1 MRFYVAGGPNNA
13 QRVADIND
21 VLARNGHTITA
32 PSANAEPAHNVLFE
46 IAYKKVFSVTD
57 ADFVLL
63 LLPGS
68 YETHAELGVALASR
82 NNKRIV
88 LWSETGTEYANGANL
103 CTFYHHTAVERVTS
117 TFEELMDVLFR
128 L

>member
-1 MRFYVAGGPNNA
+1 MRFYIAGGTDNT
-13 QRVADIND
+13 QRIQEINEA
-21 VLARNGHTITA
+21 LSRNGHIITSPDA
-32 PSANAEPAHNVLFE
+32 AGTDYDALFE
-46 IAYKKVFSVTD
+46 SAYKKVFSVTD

-68 YETHAELGVALASR
+68 FETHVELGLALASR

-88 LWSETGTEYANGANL
+88 LWSETGEEYAEGENA
-103 CTFYHHTAVERVTS
+103 CAFYHHTAVERRS
-117 TFEELMDVLFR
+117 GSFEGLLEMLLA